1 MHRLLEISGQ
11 KIHSLRRSIAPGAKS
26 APHTTNYAA
35 KKGNALL
42 SGFFIP
48 INLSVFVLMSRL
60 FSASQHSN

>member
-11 KIHSLRRSIAPGAKS
+11 KIHFLRRSIAPGAET

-35 KKGNALL
+35 KKRNVLS

-48 INLSVFVLMSRL
+48 IGLSVFVLMSLL
-60 FSASQHSN
+60 FSASTF